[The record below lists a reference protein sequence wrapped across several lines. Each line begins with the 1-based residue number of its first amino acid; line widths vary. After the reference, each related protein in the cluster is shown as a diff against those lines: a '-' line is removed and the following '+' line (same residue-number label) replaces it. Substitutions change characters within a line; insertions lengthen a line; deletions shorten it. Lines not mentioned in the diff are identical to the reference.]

1 MKLEITYPDTME
13 STLKM
18 KRVVKTVAI
27 EADILPDIGDAL
39 DLEARPMRVHDRHFR
54 IVEGILEGVLT
65 LR

>member
-1 MKLEITYPDTME
+1 VMKGRAALK
-13 STLKM
+13 TL
-18 KRVVKTVAI
+18 AI
-27 EADILPDIGDAL
+27 EADLLPDIGDAL